1 MTLLTELYLQIQK
14 AGVSQEKGE
23 DEQEDDPSVWA
34 SQTTVSNDFQLM
46 SSLQVI
52 QLPPTVQ
59 WHAC

>member
-1 MTLLTELYLQIQK
+1 MTLLTPLYLQIQK
-14 AGVSQEKGE
+14 VGVSQEKG
-23 DEQEDDPSVWA
+23 EDDPSVWA